1 MIRDVAF
8 GQYYPTGSG
17 VHRMDARLKLLL
29 LIFYAVLIFFV
40 NSCVGY
46 AFYLAFVLL
55 CTLLAR
61 LPLRTLLRSLKGVVV
76 LVIFIS
82 IVNVFFYTGEHV
94 YWKWWVLSVSQESL
108 LHAAKMALRIIL
120 LVVGPAILT
129 FTTTPMELTDAIE
142 SLLTPLKW
150 LKFPVRDFA
159 VIMSIALRMVP
170 TLMEETDRIM
180 MAQKA
185 RGASLDTGN
194 LFKRI
199 KALVPILIPLFVG
212 AFRRA
217 EELAL
222 ALDARCYNASP
233 TRTRYRILRFGWRD
247 LVAFFVFGAFAA
259 IVILGIVMWDFDTMV
274 IRGYQM
280 LFGGRL

>member
-40 NSCVGY
+40 NSFVGY

-61 LPLRTLLRSLKGVVV
+61 LPLRTLLRSLKGVAV

-82 IVNVFFYTGEHV
+82 IINVFFYTGEHV

-108 LHAAKMALRIIL
+108 LHAAKMALRILL

-185 RGASLDTGN
+185 RGASIDTGN

-199 KALVPILIPLFVG
+199 KALIPILIPLFVG

-233 TRTRYRILRFGWRD
+233 NRTRYRILRLGLRD
-247 LVAFFVFGAFAA
+247 LVAFFVFGAFATL
-259 IVILGIVMWDFDTMV
+259 VILGIVMLDFDAMV
-274 IRGYQM
+274 VRGYQM
-280 LFGGRL
+280 LFGGCL